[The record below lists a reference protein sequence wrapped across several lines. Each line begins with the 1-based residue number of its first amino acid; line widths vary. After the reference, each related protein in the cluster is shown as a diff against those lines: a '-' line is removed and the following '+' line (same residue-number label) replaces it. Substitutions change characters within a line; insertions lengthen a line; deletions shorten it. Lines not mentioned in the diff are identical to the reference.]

1 MWFSDFFTS
10 RRSQSRRTQPNRKRA
25 CLLIFEQLE
34 ERALPGFLAPV
45 SYAVD
50 SSSSAPTAV
59 AVGDFNGD
67 GKLDLVTA
75 NSYSNSF
82 WASGSV
88 SVLLGNG
95 DGTYQPARNFATG
108 TGNYTFP
115 SVAVGDFNSDGKL
128 DIVETNDSGVSVLL
142 GNGDGTFQPAR
153 NLALPLGQGPQSVA
167 VGDLNGDGKLDLV
180 VTGTTSYFGPYAYA
194 TPPGAN
200 YVNVLMGNGDG
211 TFSDASTVQIPSGSE
226 LQPVALGDFNSD
238 GKLDVATTATTGVAL
253 LLNNGNGTLAPPT
266 TFATG
271 GSAESVV
278 VGDFNGDGK
287 LDLVTGNY
295 SSGVGSTMSILLGN
309 GDGTFQ
315 PARNLA
321 SNIGPVFGAGD
332 FNRDGKF
339 DIVSE
344 NANGGLSV
352 FLGNGDGTFQSP
364 QNYDPGLYPSAVAVG
379 DLSGDGF
386 PDLAVA
392 GPGGTSTVSVI
403 LNAADWSAPQASSF
417 AVNGFPSPT
426 TAGTAGAFTVT
437 VKYAD
442 GATDANFNGTVLF
455 TSSDPRAVLPAAY
468 TFTAADAGVHTF
480 SATLYTA
487 GTQSIT
493 ATDYTTGLVSGTDD
507 GIIVNPAAASTLSV
521 AGFPSPA
528 IAGVAGNFTVT
539 ARDAYG
545 NIATGYSGTVHFTS
559 SDGKA
564 SLPANYTFTASDA
577 GVHTFSATLKTAGTQ
592 SITATD
598 TATANIIG
606 TDAGI
611 AVNPAAAF
619 QFVITAPTN
628 VTAGASFS
636 LMVKVEDAYGN
647 IVTNFT
653 GTIHFSSTDPRA
665 KLPANY
671 TFTAADHGVHTFKG
685 LVLRTK
691 GKQTI
696 TIADTLNSALTDNV
710 VI

>member
-1 MWFSDFFTS
+1 
-10 RRSQSRRTQPNRKRA
+10 
-25 CLLIFEQLE
+25 LLFEQLE
-34 ERALPGFLAPV
+34 DRSLPGFLAPV

-50 SSSSAPTAV
+50 PSPSVPTAVAVGDFTGNGKLDLVTANDGVGDVSVLLGNGDGTFQAARNFGTGPNNYTFPSV

-67 GKLDLVTA
+67 GKLD
-75 NSYSNSF
+75 
-82 WASGSV
+82 
-88 SVLLGNG
+88 
-95 DGTYQPARNFATG
+95 
-108 TGNYTFP
+108 
-115 SVAVGDFNSDGKL
+115 
-128 DIVETNDSGVSVLL
+128 IVETNDCGVNLLL
-142 GNGDGTFQPAR
+142 GNGDGTFQFAGDF
-153 NLALPLGQGPQSVA
+153 ALPLGQLPQSVV

-180 VTGTTSYFGPYAYA
+180 VTGTTSYFGLYS
-194 TPPGAN
+194 TPGAN
-200 YVNVLMGNGDG
+200 YVNVLLGNGDG

-226 LQPVALGDFNSD
+226 LQPVALGDFNGD
-238 GKLDVATTATTGVAL
+238 GKLDVVTPVTNGVAVL
-253 LLNNGNGTLAPPT
+253 FNNGNGTLAPPT
-266 TFATG
+266 VFATAG
-271 GSAESVV
+271 AESVL

-295 SSGVGSTMSILLGN
+295 SSAGGSTMSILLGN

-321 SNIGPVFGAGD
+321 SNTYPVGVGD
-332 FNRDGKF
+332 FNRDGKL

-344 NANGGLSV
+344 HANAGLSV

-364 QNYDPGLYPSAVAVG
+364 QNYDPDLYFSALAVG
-379 DLSGDGF
+379 DFNGDGF

-392 GPGGTSTVSVI
+392 GAGGTSTVSVL

-426 TAGTAGAFTVT
+426 TAGAAGNFTVT

-442 GATDANFNGTVLF
+442 GTTDTHYIGTVLF
-455 TSSDPRAVLPAAY
+455 TSSDPQAVLPPAY

-493 ATDYTTGLVSGTDD
+493 ATDFTTGIVSGTDA
-507 GIIVNPAAASTLSV
+507 GITVNAAAASTLSV
-521 AGFPSPA
+521 AGFPSPT

-539 ARDAYG
+539 ARDAYR
-545 NIATGYSGTVHFTS
+545 NIATSYVGTVHFIS

-577 GVHTFSATLKTAGTQ
+577 GVHTFSATLKTAGAQ
-592 SITATD
+592 SLTATD
-598 TATANIIG
+598 TTSASITG

-611 AVNPAAAF
+611 MVDPAAAF
-619 QFVITAPTN
+619 QFVITAPSS
-628 VTAGASFS
+628 VTAGVSFS
-636 LMVKVEDAYGN
+636 LTVKVEDAYGN
-647 IVTNFT
+647 VVTNFS

-665 KLPANY
+665 RLPHNY
-671 TFTAADHGVHTFKG
+671 TFTAADQGVHTFTG

-696 TIADTLNSALTDNV
+696 TITDTLDSAVTDSVTINV
-710 VI
+710 Q